1 VTLQCTSC
9 GATLRREVWA
19 GLPRTDMTPDQ
30 LEHYARWYGW
40 ADGLCPDCSPVRQG
54 SAKVRPDLEDRPA

>member
-1 VTLQCTSC
+1 MATLVCTNC
-9 GATLRREVWA
+9 GATLRRDVWA

-40 ADGLCPDCSPVRQG
+40 RNGLCPDCRLLTESP
-54 SAKVRPDLEDRPA
+54 SLSDDH